1 MKPSSIW
8 LNILTVCKCKSV
20 RIRDQEHS
28 KMIQGIS
35 SWILVPVKSLT
46 LVKNMPPKFN
56 GIRVRTFE
64 VLVREES

>member
-1 MKPSSIW
+1 M
-8 LNILTVCKCKSV
+8 
-20 RIRDQEHS
+20 RIRNQEHS

-35 SWILVPVKSLT
+35 SWVSVPVKSLT

-64 VLVREES
+64 VLVGEES